1 VNDKQVEE
9 GRRERGVGKEQTVR
23 LRTGRRAVIEKR
35 LYTG

>member
-9 GRRERGVGKEQTVR
+9 GEKECGVGKEQTER
-23 LRTGRRAVIEKR
+23 LRRRRAVIKKR